1 MNNAERLE
9 KLDRILDELLEMP
22 HDSVL
27 LVEGTK
33 DRMAMVLLGVNGIII
48 CVQAEGGPLKV
59 AERLHNE
66 GQSAVIMT
74 DWDPKGE
81 EIAKELKHYL
91 SSLCVKCDISIRARL
106 RSLCGGEIRDV
117 QSLPSLYC
125 RLVTEAVRRK
135 ESMN

>member
-9 KLDRILDELLEMP
+9 KLDKILDELLEMP
-22 HDSVL
+22 SDGVL

-33 DRMAMVLLGVNGIII
+33 DRMAMVLLGVNGQII
-48 CVQAEGGPLKV
+48 CVQAEGGPLRT
-59 AERLHNE
+59 AERLHE
-66 GQSAVIMT
+66 GGQSAIIMT

-81 EIAKELKHYL
+81 EIAKELRRYL
-91 SSLCVKCDISIRARL
+91 SSLCVKCDISIRSKL
-106 RSLCGGEIRDV
+106 RSLCGGDIRDV
-117 QSLPSLYC
+117 QSLPSLYS